1 MRIRIIE
8 IVVIGTVQHVDVRNS
23 RVRDIHVAIVISA
36 AVIPGTKWFAPA
48 QRKPADSPA
57 PAAAKTDSESK
68 SAAEEPNERRSI
80 ERSRIN
86 RTRAPAPGA
95 ADKRPASIMI
105 RREP

>member
-8 IVVIGTVQHVDVRNS
+8 IVVIGTVQYVDVRDP
-23 RVRDIHVAIVISA
+23 RIRDIHVAVVISA
-36 AVIPGTKWFAPA
+36 SVIPRMIRLAESE
-48 QRKPADSPA
+48 REPADSAA

-80 ERSRIN
+80 ERTRIDW
-86 RTRAPAPGA
+86 TRAPAPGA

-105 RREP
+105 R